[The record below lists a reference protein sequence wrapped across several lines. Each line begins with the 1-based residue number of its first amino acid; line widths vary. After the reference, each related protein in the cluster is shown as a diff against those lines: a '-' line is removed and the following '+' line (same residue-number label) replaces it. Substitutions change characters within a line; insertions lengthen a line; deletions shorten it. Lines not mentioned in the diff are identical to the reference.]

1 MKTLADFI
9 DQYGVNGWKMGGS
22 GAYAPMVMML
32 RAEIATPGS
41 TWLSSLDRVA
51 LEVAFK
57 GLKNIPDDDRNLANG
72 SLPFVSLRIDAS
84 QVEPAKFNGD
94 FAALQAQMDINFKK
108 DASIIFVHGE
118 KDNPFIQHSD
128 TISKTGV
135 VTKDVSVGTD
145 LNALKEYYNGALSSA
160 ALGWDLFATNKVV
173 TSKEILQNMLELVL
187 QYGIDTPEHMKSV
200 FGSYAYAPGVVDAV
214 LQQETKLPAYAQLND
229 PASDAL
235 IKGYLSY
242 FGRPADP
249 GGLQYWVDAINRT
262 GGDATAMIDNFG
274 NSSEYRSMYGNSSS
288 SEVVNSLYQH
298 LFNRDAEK
306 AGLDFWAHHLDTG
319 ALTLANIA
327 FSVVNAAQNS
337 DATIITEKVEAS
349 RYFTANLDTQREL
362 DLYSNNLSA
371 LNARKWL
378 SLISD
383 NDANNTKLINLTV
396 DVINKLQGDVEP
408 ILIGQ
413 GFDPIYY

>member
-1 MKTLADFI
+1 MRTLQSYI

-22 GAYAPMVMML
+22 GASAPIVMML
-32 RAEIATPGS
+32 RDEIAIPGS
-41 TWLSSLDRVA
+41 TWLSSLERSS
-51 LEVAFK
+51 LEIAYK
-57 GLKNIPDDDRNLANG
+57 ILKNIPDDDRNLANG
-72 SLPFVSLRIDAS
+72 NLPFVSLRMDAS
-84 QVEPAKFNGD
+84 KVEPVKFNGD
-94 FAALQAQMDINFKK
+94 FAAMQAQMDINFKK
-108 DASIIFVHGE
+108 DASIIFVRGE
-118 KDNPFIQHSD
+118 KDNPFTQHVD
-128 TISKTGV
+128 TISNTGV
-135 VTKDVSVGTD
+135 ITKDVAVGTD

-200 FGSYAYAPGVVDAV
+200 FGSWVYAPGVVDAV
-214 LQQETKLPAYAQLND
+214 IQQEAKLPLYPQLND
-229 PASDAL
+229 PSSDAL

-249 GGLQYWVDAINRT
+249 GGLKFWVDALNRT
-262 GGDATAMIDNFG
+262 GGDPTDMINNFG
-274 NSSEYRSMYGNSSS
+274 ASAEYRSMYGNSSAS
-288 SEVVNSLYQH
+288 DVVNSLYQH

-306 AGLDFWAHHLDTG
+306 GGLDFWAGHLQSG
-319 ALTLANIA
+319 ALTLSNIA
-327 FSVVNAAQNS
+327 FTVVNAAQGS
-337 DATIITEKVEAS
+337 DSTIIKEKVEAS
-349 RYFTANLDTQREL
+349 RLFTANLDTQREL

-383 NDANNTKLINLTV
+383 NDAANTKLEGLLV